1 MGDVSKCGQIKLK
14 LNMPPGHNEKVTH
27 KLTQDYTAPKDSK
40 NVASRSFSKIPQ
52 VNKKQPASVS
62 GESK

>member
-1 MGDVSKCGQIKLK
+1 
-14 LNMPPGHNEKVTH
+14 MPPGHNEKVTH